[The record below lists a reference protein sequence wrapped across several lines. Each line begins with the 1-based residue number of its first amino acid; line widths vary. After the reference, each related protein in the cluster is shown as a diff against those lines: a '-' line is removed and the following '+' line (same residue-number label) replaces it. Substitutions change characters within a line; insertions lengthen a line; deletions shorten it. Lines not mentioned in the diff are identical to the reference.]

1 MSTDITNDTMTVT
14 VSRLLTGPHRQV
26 AILLVGHLRGNEPY
40 SVALEVTHEMLSILR
55 TEVQKAESYLSRQNA
70 VV

>member
-1 MSTDITNDTMTVT
+1 
-14 VSRLLTGPHRQV
+14 
-26 AILLVGHLRGNEPY
+26 LVGHLRGNEPY